1 MLPFCVFI
9 SNHPRSVH
17 VRPRPKP
24 SATTKSV
31 RSPRAESRQTRVQPS
46 RLIGERL
53 SPLECAVP
61 QNATLSALE
70 CAVAKTGLCK
80 SFRMRTYKKR
90 WGGRGGVS
98 CSSLPLYILLVAS
111 SQSHFAR
118 RGDWL
123 QVLFVRGGRVRSDD
137 HQNDGSKNHNGGR
150 DRAQRDSFVRHEP
163 AEKQRH
169 HGIHQR

>member
-46 RLIGERL
+46 RLNGERL

-90 WGGRGGVS
+90 WGGGVS
-98 CSSLPLYILLVAS
+98 CSFPYLSTSLLRYVFTITLRQGRGRAPGPLCAL
-111 SQSHFAR
+111 
-118 RGDWL
+118 
-123 QVLFVRGGRVRSDD
+123 
-137 HQNDGSKNHNGGR
+137 
-150 DRAQRDSFVRHEP
+150 
-163 AEKQRH
+163 
-169 HGIHQR
+169 